1 LAHKGLKQF
10 TACYLQIRTLDSI
23 FDLVIMNGVSMLT
36 QFSIEDGTTAYWCA
50 IQFSSRDGRQ
60 KNSELQNSFLW
71 LWYFY
76 IQNLY

>member
-23 FDLVIMNGVSMLT
+23 FDLVIINGVSMLI
-36 QFSIEDGTTAYWCA
+36 QFSIGDWTTAYWCA

-60 KNSELQNSFLW
+60 KKSELQNSFLW